1 MIRRTTTTTII
12 EMPKLK
18 RCKSEGCD
26 EGENDEEFCPAAYLK
41 KQKTDSFDG
50 FYTVPVNEFDVHS
63 SNFTN
68 LWPAGASFDAGDV
81 ESISKTQKSVNNGI
95 EVQKPPLF
103 KSSRGRLQVLPSKFS
118 DSVVHSWKK
127 DKSEAEY
134 DYESCFRKSSV
145 YSKKRLKH
153 EGVYPDGKMHRKSQV
168 GSDPGF
174 QIFNNVELIPNSLNP
189 GIAEMRYKD
198 FDCSSSSRVYCS
210 SWSSVTS
217 VSEGCSS
224 PSAVQSSNF
233 ASGAVSSF
241 TGGNKQVKGKMDRKQ
256 LKEKDE
262 RKEDFFKPGDFV
274 LGDIVWA
281 KCGKKFPA
289 WPAVV
294 IDPLW
299 QAPEAVL
306 RACVPGTL
314 CVMFY
319 GYSKNGTQRD
329 YAWIKEGMVFPF
341 QEYMERFQGQTKLY
355 GSKPVDFHMAIEEA
369 ILVESGYV
377 NPGSGIEPETS
388 PVASQSEIEEAMGSN
403 QEELGYLDQD
413 TIGKRKETQACD
425 SCGLT
430 FLSRTMKK
438 MKDATTFKS
447 LFWCEHCV
455 KLRKSKQYCGICKLI
470 WHHSDGGNWVCCD
483 GCDVW
488 VHAECA
494 RISAELFKDLENIDY
509 FCPEC
514 KAKSN
519 NKLLVSKVE
528 PEFRCRENNGQILL
542 PDTIAVVCAGI
553 EGLYYPSL
561 HLVQCKCGS
570 CGTKKL
576 ALAEWERHTGCRA
589 KKWKSSVKLKATL
602 LPLEKWISEY
612 NAHSLDPVRLDKQ
625 QLLRFLQENYIPV
638 NAKWTSER
646 CAICRWVEDW
656 EYNKMIICNRCQIAV
671 HQECYGA
678 RNLQD
683 FASWV
688 CRACETP
695 EIERDCCLCPVKGGA
710 LKPTDIET
718 LWVHVTCAW
727 FRPEVA
733 FLNVEKMEPAI
744 GLLRIPSISF
754 LKACVICKQIHGS
767 CVQCCKC
774 STYFHAMCALR
785 AGYLMELHC
794 SEKNGAQITR
804 WVSYCAFHSAPSADN
819 VLVMRTPD
827 GVFSTRSV
835 LYNQN
840 QEQWL
845 RGSRL
850 VSSKNA
856 KHLDTSVIED
866 NEIEP
871 LSAARCR
878 VFTRSSNKR
887 TLPEPVFH
895 RLMGPLHHSL
905 DVIDSL
911 SCRRELQDV
920 KAFSTFKERLEHL
933 QRTEN
938 SRVCFGKSGIHGWG
952 LFARQNIQEGDMVI
966 EYRGEQVRRSV
977 ADLREA
983 RYRREG
989 KDCYLFK
996 ISEEIV
1002 IDATVKGNIARL
1014 INHSCMPN
1022 CYARIMSV
1030 GEEESRIVLIAKTN
1044 VSAGMTICLI
1054 LMIMMTLRFP
1064 VCVELRIAGGILT
1077 SKECTEYFGTMQL

>member
-1 MIRRTTTTTII
+1 
-12 EMPKLK
+12 MPKLK
-18 RCKSEGCD
+18 RCETEETD
-26 EGENDEEFCPAAYLK
+26 VDGENDEEFCPAAYLK
-41 KQKTDSFDG
+41 KQKIDG
-50 FYTVPVNEFDVHS
+50 FYTVPVNESDVYS
-63 SNFTN
+63 SNSDLTN
-68 LWPAGASFDAGDV
+68 LLSTAGASFAAVDV
-81 ESISKTQKSVNNGI
+81 ESISESQRCVNN
-95 EVQKPPLF
+95 
-103 KSSRGRLQVLPSKFS
+103 KSSRGRPQVLPSKFS
-118 DSVVHSWKK
+118 DSVLLPSWKK
-127 DKSEAEY
+127 GKSEKAECN
-134 DYESCFRKSSV
+134 YESRFRKNDV
-145 YSKKRLKH
+145 YNKKRLKR
-153 EGVYPDGKMHRKSQV
+153 EELYSDKKMCMKSQL
-168 GSDPGF
+168 GTGFGF
-174 QIFNNVELIPNSLNP
+174 QLYNNVELIPRYSNP
-189 GIAEMRYKD
+189 GVAKMEYMGRKD
-198 FDCSSSSRVYCS
+198 FDSSSSGKVYCS

-224 PSAVQSSNF
+224 PLIVQCGTSNF
-233 ASGAVSSF
+233 PPSPVNGFA
-241 TGGNKQVKGKMDRKQ
+241 GGDKQLNGFATARKQ

-262 RKEDFFKPGDFV
+262 KEDFFRPGDFV
-274 LGDIVWA
+274 LGDVVWA

-299 QAPEAVL
+299 QAPETVL

-369 ILVESGYV
+369 ILAEGGYV
-377 NPGSGIEPETS
+377 HPTSGFEPETS
-388 PVASQSEIEEAMGSN
+388 PVANHSEIEEATGSN

-413 TIGKRKETQACD
+413 ITGKKKETQSCD

-430 FLSRTMKK
+430 FPSRTMKK
-438 MKDATTFKS
+438 MRDGTTFKPQ
-447 LFWCEHCV
+447 FWCEHCV
-455 KLRKSKQYCGICKLI
+455 KLRKSKQYCGICKII

-494 RISAELFKDLENIDY
+494 QISNELFKDLENIDY

-514 KAKSN
+514 KVSSN
-519 NKLLVSKVE
+519 NELLISKLESK
-528 PEFRCRENNGQILL
+528 FSCGENNRQTIL
-542 PDTIAVVCAGI
+542 PDTVAVVCSGI
-553 EGLYYPSL
+553 EGIYYPSL
-561 HLVQCKCGS
+561 HLVQCKCGY

-589 KKWKSSVKLKATL
+589 KKWKSSVKVKNSTL
-602 LPLEKWISEY
+602 SLEKWISEFNVY
-612 NAHSLDPVRLDKQ
+612 PLNPVKLDKQ
-625 QLLRFLQENYIPV
+625 QLIDILQEHYEAV

-656 EYNKMIICNRCQIAV
+656 EYNKIIICNRCQIAV

-688 CRACETP
+688 CRACESP
-695 EIERDCCLCPVKGGA
+695 GIERQCCLCPVKGGA

-718 LWVHVTCAW
+718 LWIHVTCAW

-733 FLNVEKMEPAI
+733 FLNVEKMEPAV
-744 GLLRIPSISF
+744 GLLRIPSSSF

-774 STYFHAMCALR
+774 NTYFHAMCALR

-794 SEKNGAQITR
+794 SEKNGAQVTKWI
-804 WVSYCAFHSAPSADN
+804 SYCASHSAPNADN

-835 LYNQN
+835 LYSQN

-845 RGSRL
+845 TGSRL
-850 VSSKNA
+850 VSSKTA
-856 KHLDTSVIED
+856 EHSDTSVMED

-871 LSAARCR
+871 LSATRCR

-905 DVIDSL
+905 DVINCL
-911 SCRRELQDV
+911 SCQREGQDV

-933 QRTEN
+933 QRTEKN
-938 SRVCFGKSGIHGWG
+938 RVCFGKSGIHGWG
-952 LFARQNIQEGDMVI
+952 LFARQNIHEGEMVI
-966 EYRGEQVRRSV
+966 EYRGEKVRRSV

-1002 IDATVKGNIARL
+1002 IDATIKGNIARL

-1030 GEEESRIVLIAKTN
+1030 GEEDSRIVLIAKTS
-1044 VSAGMTICLI
+1044 VSAGK
-1054 LMIMMTLRFP
+1054 
-1064 VCVELRIAGGILT
+1064 ELTYDYLFDPDDHDELKVPCRCRAPNCRRYIN
-1077 SKECTEYFGTMQL
+1077 